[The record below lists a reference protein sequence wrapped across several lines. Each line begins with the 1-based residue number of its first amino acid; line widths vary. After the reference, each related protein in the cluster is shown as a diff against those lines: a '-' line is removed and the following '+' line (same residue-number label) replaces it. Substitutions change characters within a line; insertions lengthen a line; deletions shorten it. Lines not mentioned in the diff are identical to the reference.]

1 VSLSLKH
8 VDAIT
13 LFVDDLAA
21 AKSFYLTVFDAPV
34 AFEDEDSVA
43 FHFEHTIINLLKE
56 SEAHSLI
63 EPGVVAGREAGARL
77 QFTVGVDDVDAVVDE
92 LERLGVT
99 LLNGPMD
106 REWGVRTAS
115 FADPGG
121 HIWEVAQDLPPPGSA

>member
-21 AKSFYLTVFDAPV
+21 AKSFYLAVFDAPV

-56 SEAHSLI
+56 SEARSLI

-77 QFTVGVDDVDAVVDE
+77 QFTVGVDDVDAVIDE
-92 LERLGVT
+92 LEQLGVT
-99 LLNGPMD
+99 LLNGPID

-121 HIWEVAQDLPPPGSA
+121 HIWEVAQDLPPAGSA